1 MIRLKALIGLAM
13 GCPETFPGKTY
24 GLPSGQWLLLTLTF
38 GVGGSL
44 LAIGSA
50 PGVGLL
56 CQIKQGY
63 TFAHHMRWMPVILL
77 GYAASIAVHFWI
89 NARYF

>member
-1 MIRLKALIGLAM
+1 L
-13 GCPETFPGKTY
+13 
-24 GLPSGQWLLLTLTF
+24 

-56 CQIKQGY
+56 GQIKEGY
-63 TFAHHMRWMPVILL
+63 NFGFHLRWMPAILL
-77 GYAASIAVHFWI
+77 GFFLSIGALFLL
-89 NARYF
+89 NPNSF